1 MTYQWHKLESSLMHV
16 YTFYRIAKR
25 NFRLIVFLVK
35 YSAYKQIIKLF
46 IKRRMSGKL
55 RYIYYCIVW
64 SAGNENDVAR
74 SVGTSLSIQS
84 RENDI
89 TTDVGKTLQKNSSV
103 RNFSFTSTEHFA
115 QHHEATHLFENLIE
129 WTSIK
134 TLCSVMSLVL
144 WARNGQFN
152 LLQGIMKSKRK
163 TSATYESRTKM
174 WNHKT

>member
-16 YTFYRIAKR
+16 DTFYRIAKR

-89 TTDVGKTLQKNSSV
+89 TRHNNRRWKNVAEKQQRQKFVLHIDGTFCPTPWSHTFVRKPNWVDFDKNSLQCHELGSLSEKRTIQFV
-103 RNFSFTSTEHFA
+103 TRN
-115 QHHEATHLFENLIE
+115 
-129 WTSIK
+129 
-134 TLCSVMSLVL
+134 
-144 WARNGQFN
+144 
-152 LLQGIMKSKRK
+152 
-163 TSATYESRTKM
+163 YEKQEK
-174 WNHKT
+174 N